1 MIEIK
6 VINLTAHSRI
16 YTCNVYLVLGNHNA
30 MADVNTLIDVGRD
43 TEAISKLEQAST
55 GVGKKR
61 VEQVIITHEHY
72 DHTGLLAEIKHEF
85 QPRVY
90 AYKKSEYV
98 DYAVRDGKKITV
110 GDCECEIIHSPGHT
124 HDSICI
130 YCEAEG
136 ILFSGDTS
144 LDILTPGC
152 YEEYYIRT
160 LEKLRKKDI
169 RVVYPGHGKPIT
181 KGVGKMILNSLKT
194 VTMNSK

>member
-1 MIEIK
+1 MKI
-6 VINLTAHSRI
+6 INLTAHSRI

-30 MADVNTLIDVGRD
+30 LADVNTLIDAGRD
-43 TEAISKLEQAST
+43 PVAISNLKEAST

-72 DHTGLLAEIKHEF
+72 DHAGLLAEIKREF

-90 AYKKSEYV
+90 AYKKSKYV
-98 DYAVRDGKKITV
+98 DYTVKGGEKLKV
-110 GDCECEIIHSPGHT
+110 GDGECEIIHSPGHS

-130 YCEAEG
+130 YCESEG

-144 LDILTPGC
+144 LDIITPGC

-160 LEKLRKKDI
+160 LEALCKKDI
-169 RVVYPGHGKPIT
+169 RVIYPGHGEPMF
-181 KGVGKMILNSLKT
+181 KGVRKKIRDSLKNAT
-194 VTMNSK
+194 IKSF